1 MPNVYTNH
9 KAKLANTSL
18 TTIYTV
24 PTAKTAIIKSI
35 RVANEDTSNDCNI
48 TVTLVDTGSVIY
60 MIEKDRTIQAKRSQE
75 LLATGNMAQD
85 SADSSVAGPTPLIAK
100 ESEIIKAQAEN
111 ANDLSIIIS
120 VLETVSYTHLTLP
133 TTYSV

>member
-24 PTAKTAIIKSI
+24 PTAKTAIVKSI

-60 MIEKDRTIQAKRSQE
+60 MLEKDRTIQAKRSQE

-85 SADSSVAGPTPLIAK
+85 TADSSVAGPTPLIVK

-120 VLETVSYTHLTLP
+120 VLEISDV
-133 TTYSV
+133 

>member
-24 PTAKTAIIKSI
+24 PATKTAIIKSI

-120 VLETVSYTHLTLP
+120 VLEMSDV
-133 TTYSV
+133 

>member
-24 PTAKTAIIKSI
+24 PATKTAIIKSI

-48 TVTLVDTGSVIY
+48 TVTLVDTSDVIY
-60 MIEKDRTIQAKRSQE
+60 MLEKDRTIQAKRSQE
-75 LLATGNMAQD
+75 LLATGNMVQD

-120 VLETVSYTHLTLP
+120 VLEISDV
-133 TTYSV
+133 

>member
-75 LLATGNMAQD
+75 ILATGNMAQD
-85 SADSSVAGPTPLIAK
+85 TADSSVAGPTPLIAK
-100 ESEIIKAQAEN
+100 ESEIIKAQAQN
-111 ANDLSIIIS
+111 GNDLSIIIS
-120 VLETVSYTHLTLP
+120 VLEISDV
-133 TTYSV
+133 

>member
-9 KAKLANTSL
+9 KAKLANTNL

-24 PTAKTAIIKSI
+24 PTAKTAIVKSI

-48 TVTLVDTGSVIY
+48 TVTLVDSGSNIF
-60 MIEKDRTIQAKRSQE
+60 MLEKDRTIQAKRSQE

-111 ANDLSIIIS
+111 ANDLSIILS
-120 VLETVSYTHLTLP
+120 VLEISDV
-133 TTYSV
+133 

>member
-24 PTAKTAIIKSI
+24 PATKTAIIKSI

-48 TVTLVDTGSVIY
+48 
-60 MIEKDRTIQAKRSQE
+60 R
-75 LLATGNMAQD
+75 
-85 SADSSVAGPTPLIAK
+85 
-100 ESEIIKAQAEN
+100 
-111 ANDLSIIIS
+111 
-120 VLETVSYTHLTLP
+120 
-133 TTYSV
+133 

>member
-1 MPNVYTNH
+1 MLLQLQLF
-9 KAKLANTSL
+9 KWQK
-18 TTIYTV
+18 
-24 PTAKTAIIKSI
+24 
-35 RVANEDTSNDCNI
+35 
-48 TVTLVDTGSVIY
+48 VIY

-120 VLETVSYTHLTLP
+120 VLEISDV
-133 TTYSV
+133 

>member
-24 PTAKTAIIKSI
+24 PATKTAIIKSI

-48 TVTLVDTGSVIY
+48 TVTLVDTDSVIY
-60 MIEKDRTIQAKRSQE
+60 MLEKDRTIQAKRSQE

-85 SADSSVAGPTPLIAK
+85 TADSSVAGPTPLIAK

-120 VLETVSYTHLTLP
+120 VLEISDV
-133 TTYSV
+133 

>member
-9 KAKLANTSL
+9 KAKLANTNL

-48 TVTLVDTGSVIY
+48 TVTLVDTSDVIY

-85 SADSSVAGPTPLIAK
+85 SADSSVAGPTPLIVK

-120 VLETVSYTHLTLP
+120 VLEISDV
-133 TTYSV
+133 

>member
-9 KAKLANTSL
+9 KAKLANTNL

-24 PTAKTAIIKSI
+24 PTAKTAIVKSI

-85 SADSSVAGPTPLIAK
+85 TADSSIAGPTPLIAK

-120 VLETVSYTHLTLP
+120 VLEISDV
-133 TTYSV
+133 

>member
-24 PTAKTAIIKSI
+24 PATKTAIIKSI

-85 SADSSVAGPTPLIAK
+85 SADRSVSGPTPLIAK

-120 VLETVSYTHLTLP
+120 VLEISDV
-133 TTYSV
+133 

>member
-9 KAKLANTSL
+9 KAKLANTNL

-24 PTAKTAIIKSI
+24 PATKTAIIKSI

-48 TVTLVDTGSVIY
+48 TVTLVDSAMSNIF
-60 MIEKDRTIQAKRSQE
+60 MLEKDRTIQAKRSQE

-120 VLETVSYTHLTLP
+120 VLEISDV
-133 TTYSV
+133 

>member
-9 KAKLANTSL
+9 KAKLANTNL

-48 TVTLVDTGSVIY
+48 TVTLVDSGSNIF
-60 MIEKDRTIQAKRSQE
+60 MLEKDRTIQAKRSQE

-85 SADSSVAGPTPLIAK
+85 SADSSVAGPTPLIVK

-120 VLETVSYTHLTLP
+120 VLEMSDV
-133 TTYSV
+133 

>member
-9 KAKLANTSL
+9 KAKLSTNAL

-24 PTAKTAIIKSI
+24 PSTKTAIIKSV
-35 RVANEDTSNDCNI
+35 RVANDDVDNDCNI
-48 TVTLVDTGSVIY
+48 SVFLVDSNSVSY
-60 MIEKDRTIQAKRSQE
+60 TLEKDRIIQAKRSQE
-75 LLATGNMAQD
+75 ILATGNMAQD
-85 SADSSVAGPTPLIAK
+85 TADSSVAGPTPLIAK

-120 VLETVSYTHLTLP
+120 VLEISDV
-133 TTYSV
+133 

>member
-24 PTAKTAIIKSI
+24 PTAKTAIVKSI

-85 SADSSVAGPTPLIAK
+85 SAARSVAGPTPLIVK

-120 VLETVSYTHLTLP
+120 VLEISDV
-133 TTYSV
+133 

>member
-24 PTAKTAIIKSI
+24 PATKTAIIKSI

-48 TVTLVDTGSVIY
+48 TVTLVDSGTNIF
-60 MIEKDRTIQAKRSQE
+60 MLEKDRTIQAKRSQE

-85 SADSSVAGPTPLIAK
+85 SADSSVAGPTPLIVK

-120 VLETVSYTHLTLP
+120 VLEISDV
-133 TTYSV
+133 

>member
-9 KAKLANTSL
+9 KAKLANTNL
-18 TTIYTV
+18 TTIYIV
-24 PTAKTAIIKSI
+24 RKVETAVIKSI

-48 TVTLVDTGSVIY
+48 TVTLVDSGSNIF
-60 MIEKDRTIQAKRSQE
+60 MLEKDRTIQAKRSQE

-111 ANDLSIIIS
+111 ANDLSIILS
-120 VLETVSYTHLTLP
+120 VLEISDV
-133 TTYSV
+133 

>member
-24 PTAKTAIIKSI
+24 PATKTAIIKSI

-60 MIEKDRTIQAKRSQE
+60 MLEKDRTIQAKRSQE
-75 LLATGNMAQD
+75 LLATGNMAQA
-85 SADSSVAGPTPLIAK
+85 SADSSVAGPTPLIVK

-120 VLETVSYTHLTLP
+120 VLEMSDV
-133 TTYSV
+133 

>member
-9 KAKLANTSL
+9 KAKLANTNL

-48 TVTLVDTGSVIY
+48 TGR
-60 MIEKDRTIQAKRSQE
+60 KK
-75 LLATGNMAQD
+75 LL
-85 SADSSVAGPTPLIAK
+85 
-100 ESEIIKAQAEN
+100 
-111 ANDLSIIIS
+111 
-120 VLETVSYTHLTLP
+120 
-133 TTYSV
+133 

>member
-24 PTAKTAIIKSI
+24 PTAKTAIVKSI

-48 TVTLVDTGSVIY
+48 
-60 MIEKDRTIQAKRSQE
+60 K
-75 LLATGNMAQD
+75 ATGLFPFRFLT
-85 SADSSVAGPTPLIAK
+85 VLI
-100 ESEIIKAQAEN
+100 
-111 ANDLSIIIS
+111 
-120 VLETVSYTHLTLP
+120 VSPIRQIFLTHL
-133 TTYSV
+133 

>member
-9 KAKLANTSL
+9 KAKLANTNL

-85 SADSSVAGPTPLIAK
+85 SADSSVTGPTPLIAK

-120 VLETVSYTHLTLP
+120 VLEISDV
-133 TTYSV
+133 

>member
-1 MPNVYTNH
+1 MANVYTNY
-9 KAKLANTSL
+9 KAKLSTSAL
-18 TTIYTV
+18 TTVYTV
-24 PTAKTAIIKSI
+24 GSETTAIIKSI

-60 MIEKDRTIQAKRSQE
+60 MLEKDRTIQAKRSQE

-85 SADSSVAGPTPLIAK
+85 TADSSVAGPTPLIAK
-100 ESEIIKAQAEN
+100 ESEFIKAQAEN

-120 VLETVSYTHLTLP
+120 VLEISDV
-133 TTYSV
+133 

>member
-9 KAKLANTSL
+9 KAKLANTNL

-48 TVTLVDTGSVIY
+48 TVTLVDSGTNIF
-60 MIEKDRTIQAKRSQE
+60 MLEKDRTIQAKRSQE

-85 SADSSVAGPTPLIAK
+85 SADSSVAGPTPLIVK

-120 VLETVSYTHLTLP
+120 VLEISDV
-133 TTYSV
+133 

>member
-1 MPNVYTNH
+1 MPNIYTNH
-9 KAKLANTSL
+9 KAKLANTNL

-24 PTAKTAIIKSI
+24 PTAKTAIVKSI

-60 MIEKDRTIQAKRSQE
+60 MLEKDRTIQAKRSQE

-85 SADSSVAGPTPLIAK
+85 TADSSVAGPTPLIVK

-120 VLETVSYTHLTLP
+120 VLEISDV
-133 TTYSV
+133 

>member
-1 MPNVYTNH
+1 MTNVYTNH

-24 PTAKTAIIKSI
+24 PATKTAIIKSI

-60 MIEKDRTIQAKRSQE
+60 MLEKDRTIQAKRSQE

-120 VLETVSYTHLTLP
+120 VLEISDV
-133 TTYSV
+133 

>member
-9 KAKLANTSL
+9 KAKLANTNL

-24 PTAKTAIIKSI
+24 PATKTAIIKSI

-75 LLATGNMAQD
+75 LLATGNMAQN

-120 VLETVSYTHLTLP
+120 VLEISDV
-133 TTYSV
+133 

>member
-24 PTAKTAIIKSI
+24 PATKPAIIKSI

-60 MIEKDRTIQAKRSQE
+60 MLEKDRTIQAKRSQE

-85 SADSSVAGPTPLIAK
+85 TADSSVAGPTPLIAK

-120 VLETVSYTHLTLP
+120 VLEISDV
-133 TTYSV
+133 

>member
-60 MIEKDRTIQAKRSQE
+60 MLEKDRTIQAKRSQE

-85 SADSSVAGPTPLIAK
+85 SADSSVAVPTPLIAK

-120 VLETVSYTHLTLP
+120 VLEISDV
-133 TTYSV
+133 